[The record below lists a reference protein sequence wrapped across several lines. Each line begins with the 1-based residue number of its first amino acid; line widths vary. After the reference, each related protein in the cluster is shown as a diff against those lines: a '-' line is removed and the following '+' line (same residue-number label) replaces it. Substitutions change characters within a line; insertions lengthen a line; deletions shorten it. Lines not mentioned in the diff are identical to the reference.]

1 MLLNVQIPH
10 EPFNSLVRQGTA
22 GKLLSRILD
31 EQKPEAVYFTDDKGQ
46 RSAFIFLDMQDA
58 SQIPA
63 IVEPW
68 LLAFSASVEIHPV
81 MIPADLAKAG
91 TAIENA
97 VKKYA

>member
-1 MLLNVQIPH
+1 
-10 EPFNSLVRQGTA
+10 
-22 GKLLSRILD
+22 
-31 EQKPEAVYFTDDKGQ
+31 
-46 RSAFIFLDMQDA
+46 MQDA

-68 LLAFSASVEIHPV
+68 LLAFSASV
-81 MIPADLAKAG
+81 PADLAKAG